1 MLNPLYFAVSWVL
14 LKWHALWA
22 MAFGDGSG
30 VSWALSIAF
39 LVMTVRLILF
49 PLFVKQIHSQRAMQ
63 ELQPKFKALK
73 EKYKGDKEALQRETM
88 AMYKEHGANPVA
100 GCLPIVLQG
109 PVFLALFHVLRRLNP
124 HPGATK
130 TLYGWSADL
139 FDSASH
145 ASLFGAPIAAHF
157 NMSAANLAKLN
168 PDASTTTV
176 KLVNGALIAIMV
188 VTTYITQRQMI
199 TRQAASGQAV
209 DQQQQMVQRLM
220 LYGVPVSLLV
230 SGSLFPLGVVIY
242 WCTTNLWSMGQQFY
256 VLRKM
261 PHPGAKPERPEDPQ
275 VAAAAART
283 LAPRP
288 GARPSTANKSRIS
301 PKAGRVAGATTS
313 PDGSGPGPSDLSGPH
328 PSGPHPSEQD
338 SSEPVS
344 AGTGKTASPDR
355 SSTRAG
361 GRPAGQ
367 EAVRQG
373 KRQKAQHQKPGAD
386 QPMRGGKSAGQP
398 VPNGKPS
405 TRKSAVP
412 RVPARQR
419 TTQRDDGTGT
429 APGQTT
435 RAAEAGRSG
444 APRKPERR

>member
-22 MAFGDGSG
+22 TAFGDGSG
-30 VSWALSIAF
+30 LSWALSIAF

-63 ELQPKFKALK
+63 ELQPKLKALK
-73 EKYKGDKEALQRETM
+73 DKHKGDKETLQRETM

-130 TLYGWSADL
+130 TLYGWSAQL

-157 NMSAANLAKLN
+157 NMSSASLAKLN

-242 WCTTNLWSMGQQFY
+242 WCTTNLWSMCQQFY

-261 PHPGAKPERPEDPQ
+261 PHLGAKPERAEDPE
-275 VAAAAART
+275 VAAAAARA

-288 GARPSTANKSRIS
+288 GARPSTAKKSRIS
-301 PKAGRVAGATTS
+301 PSAGRVTGATAS
-313 PDGSGPGPSDLSGPH
+313 RDPSRPDPPDPPDPSGLT
-328 PSGPHPSEQD
+328 PSGPD
-338 SSEPVS
+338 LSSTGTS
-344 AGTGKTASPDR
+344 ARQNR
-355 SSTRAG
+355 SSNPMD
-361 GRPAGQ
+361 GRPSDQ
-367 EAVRQG
+367 KAVRQG
-373 KRQKAQHQKPGAD
+373 NRQKPQRQKPAAD
-386 QPMRGGKSAGQP
+386 QPSRGKPAGQAA
-398 VPNGKPS
+398 PNGKPS
-405 TRKSAVP
+405 TRKPPAP
-412 RVPARQR
+412 RVPARQA
-419 TTQRDDGTGT
+419 TTQRDDGSGT
-429 APGQTT
+429 TPAQAT
-435 RAAEAGRSG
+435 RAAETGRSG